1 MLVFYRGWVWGMGW
15 CTANQVWKTKRCRYY
30 HPRIEV
36 LQSEWRNH
44 SSVQCIADQFGC
56 CNITEWPASSLRFTR
71 APACWDALRS
81 DRKGTSCNCLC
92 VWPLSCVRLRLRD
105 SEHRDRSKTLWTNL
119 HQTANVAEPAVI
131 QRKREK
137 SSFKISVTNV
147 SPVTKSG
154 ILISSRILGLQDG
167 DHLGSSKLNIQDDIL
182 SFNTNNACSGPRF
195 TASVD
200 GFV

>member
-1 MLVFYRGWVWGMGW
+1 M
-15 CTANQVWKTKRCRYY
+15 
-30 HPRIEV
+30 
-36 LQSEWRNH
+36 
-44 SSVQCIADQFGC
+44 
-56 CNITEWPASSLRFTR
+56 
-71 APACWDALRS
+71 
-81 DRKGTSCNCLC
+81 
-92 VWPLSCVRLRLRD
+92 
-105 SEHRDRSKTLWTNL
+105 
-119 HQTANVAEPAVI
+119 I